1 MGRQLLL
8 KGFWERSPSYKGRDI
23 GRGHPFLFCALCG
36 LAMMPELQ
44 QPFCYRSEAKP
55 EIELGGRARTL
66 KVGANLSLGF

>member
-1 MGRQLLL
+1 MGRQILL
-8 KGFWERSPSYKGRDI
+8 KGFWERFSLYKGRDI
-23 GRGHPFLFCALCG
+23 GRGHPLLFHTLCG
-36 LAMMPELQ
+36 PAMMPELQ